1 MQEVVS
7 DIVARRKDRAIAVLL
22 GIKEREVDKY
32 LPPEVSQRLR
42 KAILD
47 QLNDY
52 TTLILD
58 VLRSLNS
65 DSTVVL
71 NELYLDKLE
80 EVHRDVGVIRE
91 HLVTTNGNGHA

>member
-22 GIKEREVDKY
+22 GIKEREVDQY
-32 LPPEVSQRLR
+32 LPKDVQARLR

-52 TTLILD
+52 TTLVLD

-71 NELYLDKLE
+71 NELYMQKLDEL
-80 EVHRDVGVIRE
+80 HQDVGVIRN
-91 HLVTTNGNGHA
+91 HLTTNGSNGTD

>member
-7 DIVARRKDRAIAVLL
+7 DIVSRRKDRAIAVLL
-22 GIKEREVDKY
+22 GIKEREVDQY
-32 LPPEVSQRLR
+32 LPKDVQARLR

-52 TTLILD
+52 TTLVLD
-58 VLRSLNS
+58 VLRSLNTD

-71 NELYLDKLE
+71 NELYMQKLDEL
-80 EVHRDVGVIRE
+80 HQDVGAIRS
-91 HLVTTNGNGHA
+91 HLTTNGHV

>member
-22 GIKEREVDKY
+22 GIKEREVDQY
-32 LPPEVSQRLR
+32 LPKEVQVRLR

-52 TTLILD
+52 TTLVLD
-58 VLRSLNS
+58 VLRSLNT

-71 NELYLDKLE
+71 NELWLQKLDE
-80 EVHRDVGVIRE
+80 IH
-91 HLVTTNGNGHA
+91 HAVTTNGHG